1 VFAEALSQPT
11 KSNLALLK
19 EAGLIAP
26 FYLAGGSAAALY
38 LGHRLSFDLDFF
50 SLQPFAVDDLVSGLS
65 KMGKLKITEHSA
77 HTLLASFNG
86 ERVSFFLYQYP
97 LLFPLQSFGGIPLAD
112 VRDLAC
118 MKLDTI
124 SSRGLRRDFI
134 DLYFIS
140 REGISLE
147 AVFGL
152 FQKKYAQV
160 NYNLSH
166 LIKGLAYFEDA
177 EKDEMPKMLKPV
189 SWEAVKKFF
198 TEESQRLLQKFAR
211 TR

>member
-1 VFAEALSQPT
+1 MFAEALSQPT

-19 EAGLIAP
+19 ESGLISP
-26 FYLAGGSAAALY
+26 FYLAGGSATALY

-50 SLQPFAVDDLVSGLS
+50 SSRPFAVDDLVSGLS
-65 KMGKLKITEHSA
+65 GIGKLKITERSA

-112 VRDLAC
+112 LRDLAC

-140 REGISLE
+140 REGISLDT
-147 AVFGL
+147 VFEL

-160 NYNLSH
+160 NFNLFH

-211 TR
+211 V